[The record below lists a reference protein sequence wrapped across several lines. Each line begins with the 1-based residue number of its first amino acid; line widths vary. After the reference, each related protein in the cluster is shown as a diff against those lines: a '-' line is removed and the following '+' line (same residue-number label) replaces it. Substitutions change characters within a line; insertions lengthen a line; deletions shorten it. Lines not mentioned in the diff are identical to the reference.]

1 MFPRLFSF
9 PFLRS
14 MLLVTIPMLAASA
27 SAYSLGGVL
36 SPRLCSGSRASALP
50 IMSAAYDF
58 ALPALDGS
66 RIDLGD
72 YKGQVSLMVNVASK

>member
-1 MFPRLFSF
+1 
-9 PFLRS
+9 

-27 SAYSLGGVL
+27 SAYCLGGVL

-58 ALPALDGS
+58 ALPGLDGS